1 MTATLRKINDE
12 VFVADDA
19 IVRLGG
25 DQVEFLKQQ
34 AAKSPRR
41 RSRICAHR
49 HSGDT
54 LHEML
59 IALCADSY
67 VHPHKHLNKS
77 ESFHIIEG
85 RLDVVVFDDSGA
97 VMEVIEL
104 GDVSS
109 GRPFFYRLADSLFHT
124 LLIRSDFLIMHEVT
138 NGPFTAGDAV
148 VAPFAPPEE
157 RREEA
162 RDYIAGL
169 ERVVA
174 THPSTPAA
182 PARPEHKVSVGE

>member
-1 MTATLRKINDE
+1 MTAALRKINDE

-19 IVRLGG
+19 IVRLGA

-34 AAKSPRR
+34 ASKSPRR

-49 HSGDT
+49 HSDDA

-67 VHPHKHLNKS
+67 VHPHKHVNKS

-104 GDVSS
+104 GDASS

-138 NGPFTAGDAV
+138 NGPFTAGDAL

-157 RREEA
+157 RRDEA
-162 RDYIAGL
+162 LQYMAGL
-169 ERVVA
+169 ERIV
-174 THPSTPAA
+174 
-182 PARPEHKVSVGE
+182 RKI